1 MLAKQETWTYSMDF
15 QVQSV
20 FYLFIYLF
28 LWQWG
33 DYTGK
38 VILGGPVKQPDLL
51 RGGSIDK
58 FSGMGMARVDII
70 LLFSTV
76 YASLAELTSK

>member
-70 LLFSTV
+70 LLFSTA

>member
-1 MLAKQETWTYSMDF
+1 MVPMWVLN
-15 QVQSV
+15 VV
-20 FYLFIYLF
+20 YLFIYLF

-38 VILGGPVKQPDLL
+38 VILGGPVKQPDFL

-58 FSGMGMARVDII
+58 FSGMGMAKVDII
-70 LLFSTV
+70 LLFSAAYT
-76 YASLAELTSK
+76 SLTELTSK

>member
-76 YASLAELTSK
+76 YTSLAELTSK

>member
-20 FYLFIYLF
+20 FYFFIYLF

-76 YASLAELTSK
+76 YTSLAELTSK